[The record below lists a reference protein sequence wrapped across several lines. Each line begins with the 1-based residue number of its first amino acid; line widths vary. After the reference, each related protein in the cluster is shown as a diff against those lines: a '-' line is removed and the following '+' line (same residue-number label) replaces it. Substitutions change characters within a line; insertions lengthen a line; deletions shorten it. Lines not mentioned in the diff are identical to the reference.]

1 MLYSYARSGVV
12 VVLSLHYPR
21 DSTVSLVSTTLTVCS
36 NQHESVPASE
46 HLKPNSLTIRRVF
59 SNRIKPHTF
68 PLSQIHQSCKRHPA
82 TTRYGSTYTARFVWY
97 FSSLQTTPTPF
108 RISPSGSR
116 SAAMSSSSCFKVADQ
131 SCASCGTK
139 NPSIVPLQRNMSP
152 PVSEWFRPLS
162 DAHESLVMASRIQ
175 HNMFVALIRHY
186 RQRYDA
192 AKIMIRQLQTELES
206 LRSQLYLAA
215 SPRLGILEQRD
226 LYDNLY
232 SSSSG
237 SASKRRRIDVEG
249 AVSSPHS
256 SSTPNRPTRA
266 FNDNSN
272 ITAGYESS
280 GLTQTIE
287 HRSHSLNHRLNPTSS
302 RSETRTLDAKKYAFI
317 PPSTPVRG
325 QPTGNAGGQCIPQ
338 TPGAQPMSR
347 PQSTAVMPPPTLDPR
362 RMTTRAASASL
373 SRGNIQGST
382 NVGPS
387 MNTHVGRFGGQ
398 PHAVQRRSEL
408 ELVGKEGG
416 GTPRTFGVRDGR
428 RFIPGMPV
436 GSKSR
441 FAAG

>member
-1 MLYSYARSGVV
+1 M
-12 VVLSLHYPR
+12 
-21 DSTVSLVSTTLTVCS
+21 
-36 NQHESVPASE
+36 
-46 HLKPNSLTIRRVF
+46 
-59 SNRIKPHTF
+59 
-68 PLSQIHQSCKRHPA
+68 
-82 TTRYGSTYTARFVWY
+82 
-97 FSSLQTTPTPF
+97 QT
-108 RISPSGSR
+108 
-116 SAAMSSSSCFKVADQ
+116 SSSDNSIWEYVHCSVCMVLFLPPNHPDPVPDIPFWLTECGHVVCNNHLMADQ
-131 SCASCGTK
+131 SCASCGAK

-206 LRSQLYLAA
+206 LRSQLNSQRYLAA

-272 ITAGYESS
+272 ITAGYESG

-287 HRSHSLNHRLNPTSS
+287 HQSHSLNHRLNPTSIS
-302 RSETRTLDAKKYAFI
+302 IVTPRKRKEICVYTAFHTSEGATNWKRRRTMHTPDTWRTANVSSAEYSSDA
-317 PPSTPVRG
+317 P
-325 QPTGNAGGQCIPQ
+325 
-338 TPGAQPMSR
+338 
-347 PQSTAVMPPPTLDPR
+347 
-362 RMTTRAASASL
+362 
-373 SRGNIQGST
+373 T
-382 NVGPS
+382 NVGS
-387 MNTHVGRFGGQ
+387 TKDDYASRIRQ
-398 PHAVQRRSEL
+398 SL
-408 ELVGKEGG
+408 EG
-416 GTPRTFGVRDGR
+416 
-428 RFIPGMPV
+428 
-436 GSKSR
+436 
-441 FAAG
+441 